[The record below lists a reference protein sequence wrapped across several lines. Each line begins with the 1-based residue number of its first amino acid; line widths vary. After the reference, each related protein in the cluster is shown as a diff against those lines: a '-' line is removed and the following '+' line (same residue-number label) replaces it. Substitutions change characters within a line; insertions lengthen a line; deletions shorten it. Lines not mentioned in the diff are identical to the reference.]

1 MSNFLLDKSDQKENL
16 LIPVFATFW
25 IVSFPEIPMMKLFAK
40 IVGYANDGRQKC
52 QRRNLKI
59 IW

>member
-1 MSNFLLDKSDQKENL
+1 MNPPVSQNL

-40 IVGYANDGRQKC
+40 IVGNDDFLRYQWLC
-52 QRRNLKI
+52 E
-59 IW
+59 